1 MAHQHANDPH
11 TVVDEPVQDR
21 GSLTGFAAVKYGF
34 IFLIV
39 IAVLYFVAAYVI
51 PALSN

>member
-1 MAHQHANDPH
+1 MAHRHSTDHP
-11 TVVDEPVQDR
+11 VDEPVQDR

>member
-1 MAHQHANDPH
+1 MAHQHEH
-11 TVVDEPVQDR
+11 VDIEEPRDR

-39 IAVLYFVAAYVI
+39 VAVLYFLAAYLV
-51 PALSN
+51 PALTD